1 MTRTS
6 TRTVRGHLL
15 LVQEQRF
22 RLTTEDG
29 QNYLLTLAH
38 DANTDSES
46 LRSLLERGAQV
57 AVEYSG
63 QPGFES
69 GLAHAVRPLERTIG
83 PVP

>member
-6 TRTVRGHLL
+6 TRTVRGHLV
-15 LVQEQRF
+15 LVQEGRF
-22 RLTTEDG
+22 RLATDHG

-38 DANTDSES
+38 DADTDAER
-46 LRSLLERGAQV
+46 LCWLLDRGAHV

-69 GLAHAVRPLERTIG
+69 GLAHAVRPLEQTVS